1 MASRPS
7 ERSGCSPGTEAL
19 PDGEWYGGVR
29 AFDDRTISFDL
40 ACLFTGEAAIAA
52 AAEDG
57 EESPPPNDY
66 YVRNEND
73 EVRVLVVEEETP
85 VTRYTSGDPSDVEM
99 GTYPEWI
106 EWLATQES
114 YLGIWV
120 TIEGGAVTEIAEW
133 WVP

>member
-1 MASRPS
+1 M
-7 ERSGCSPGTEAL
+7 
-19 PDGEWYGGVR
+19 
-29 AFDDRTISFDL
+29 
-40 ACLFTGEAAIAA
+40 
-52 AAEDG
+52 
-57 EESPPPNDY
+57 
-66 YVRNEND
+66 
-73 EVRVLVVEEETP
+73 EEETP
-85 VTRYTSGDPSDVEM
+85 VTWYTSGDPSDVEM